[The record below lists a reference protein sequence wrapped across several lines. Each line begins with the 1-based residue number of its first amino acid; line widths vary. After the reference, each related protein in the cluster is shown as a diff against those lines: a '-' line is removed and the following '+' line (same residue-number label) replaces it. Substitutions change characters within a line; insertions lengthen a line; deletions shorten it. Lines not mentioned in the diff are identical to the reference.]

1 MSMTIKY
8 IATTSDKLSNLP
20 LSDGQLIYLKDINAT
35 YYDMSSS
42 RRLMSSMR
50 LVSALPST
58 AAAQEGVLYGVV
70 NASGNVDA
78 SIWDSGTSIFRK
90 LTGYVATTN
99 SLGLVKPDGSTITI
113 DANGTI
119 SCSPAAT
126 AVSYDNT
133 SSGLT
138 GQTVQAAIDEVNT
151 IASGASTAVSNIQ
164 SFVAAATTALADLE
178 LRMQAVESIAAIALT
193 TEG

>member
-58 AAAQEGVLYGVV
+58 AAAQEGVL
-70 NASGNVDA
+70 
-78 SIWDSGTSIFRK
+78 
-90 LTGYVATTN
+90 
-99 SLGLVKPDGSTITI
+99 
-113 DANGTI
+113 
-119 SCSPAAT
+119 
-126 AVSYDNT
+126 
-133 SSGLT
+133 
-138 GQTVQAAIDEVNT
+138 
-151 IASGASTAVSNIQ
+151 
-164 SFVAAATTALADLE
+164 
-178 LRMQAVESIAAIALT
+178 
-193 TEG
+193 